1 MAHAHTDGHAHAHHF
16 PNAQV
21 QYDAA
26 KLGMWVFLAT
36 ELLLFG
42 GLFSA
47 YAVFK
52 GLYPEM
58 FAASNVHLNR
68 IMGAVNTV
76 ILICSS
82 YTAVLAVMAAKRGD
96 NQKVQLHLWLTI
108 AFAAAFGVVKYFEY
122 SAKFEHHLYPST
134 NTYFGLYFVMTGIH
148 MLHVAIGMGILAWVA
163 LRAKKNEFSSA
174 YYTPVE
180 LGALY
185 WHLVD
190 LIWIFLFPL
199 VYLVA

>member
-1 MAHAHTDGHAHAHHF
+1 MSHAHSEGHTHAHHF

-47 YAVFK
+47 YAVYK
-52 GLYPEM
+52 GLYPEL
-58 FAASNVHLNR
+58 FFESNKNLNR
-68 IMGAVNTV
+68 IMGAINTV

-96 NQKVQLHLWLTI
+96 NAKVRMHLWITI

-134 NTYFGLYFVMTGIH
+134 NIYFGLYFVMTGIH
-148 MLHVAIGMGILAWVA
+148 MLHVAIGMGILGWVA
-163 LRAKKNEFSSA
+163 MRAKNNEFSAA

-180 LGALY
+180 IGALY

-199 VYLVA
+199 VYLVG